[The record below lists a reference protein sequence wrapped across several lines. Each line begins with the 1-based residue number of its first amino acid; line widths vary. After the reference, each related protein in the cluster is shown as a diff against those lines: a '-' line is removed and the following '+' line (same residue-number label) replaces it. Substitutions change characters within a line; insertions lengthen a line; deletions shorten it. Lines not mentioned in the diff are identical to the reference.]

1 MPAFLFDGAKDDDE
15 EALDAP
21 PHGGLRRS
29 IDRIDASIRG
39 AINSSSEPL
48 AFRVG
53 RGLAQGV
60 GGAAVN
66 TFDLVL
72 DSVEYP
78 IENAARG
85 LGATEFADSFRR
97 RDEDRRRLRRLVNPD
112 PEFEPVESF
121 VAPIAGVLASVV
133 VGRGVGASAGASG
146 VALELSGAAAG
157 GLEIGKQT
165 SDQLVEAGV
174 DPGTAGFAGLRSG
187 LVGAAGVL
195 APGSLGGS
203 LLSRVASGAGLNVAF
218 GVGDRYLTQGYLQSV
233 GYPEQAKMF
242 EALAIEALATD
253 IILGAG
259 FGAIDV
265 GGRPL
270 DGRFRELIGREPT
283 VEEIDAALTLAGRL
297 QVDGAAPG
305 VPRDGLAITTHQR
318 ALDLAAEQL
327 IDGEPVNVDALFA
340 PRTRLEGM
348 EPADILELARDA
360 GNDGDDLDA
369 AALALLARERGAFPE
384 EADEIIRVAQEELGP
399 EGFERL
405 VEARA
410 REIEQEQVGPEFF
423 APPDDL
429 RHAVLDALNA
439 TPEYAEAVA
448 LLRANDAGRAEE
460 DRNGLF
466 ASQRSVPEG
475 ETLPGSFATGGV
487 SYSGRRAKRVRR
499 LVLQHARGSVLK
511 PDEIAVLTE
520 AGMLQDGTLTPEAE
534 AMFAAL
540 EAQRLAAQGRTPFE
554 AHMQAYAKAEIAR
567 AARNRQRT
575 EQRAVEP
582 ASLISPLGVKV
593 ARFER
598 RFLDLIDTRDLILE
612 MSDGAQSSTAVFD
625 ALGVEFLDSIEARGL
640 SESYVRKILIEWMRI
655 IRDSVVQARQTGAL
669 DTLANRIGV
678 TPDVLDA
685 AAPIRPPK
693 PEPEP
698 KTPRPDTRA
707 RNAQIVELHRRG
719 LSDPEIANAL
729 RETFPE
735 ITRAAVAGV
744 LFRQRP
750 SENLLA
756 SITVGKPFQSV
767 IATDDRRGIGPE
779 DRSGDGA
786 DFGAPGDAGGLRPA
800 VVERGARIRAA
811 QAEFGTGTSF
821 VDSGYVLPDGSL
833 LKVPP
838 GEHETVR
845 LALDDAVQ
853 DNPIGAMLA
862 DGAVRVNSLGATL
875 AARPTNRQLTKLVA
889 EWNRTMGRGAPMAL
903 EVVDPNTGAVLA
915 ARRFERVNLEAVD
928 AWLEVAAPR
937 IEDLLASQRERV
949 LDDIGFFSAVEESVA
964 NLPLERWSMGWAA
977 VRNSVAK
984 GRGVAG
990 YAGRVADEIK
1000 YLGLDDA
1007 FKGSKLKG
1015 EELRR
1020 AVTEYVELHKLV
1032 LQERYNSFDPV
1043 TAADAGIR
1051 RGPGDLRLPGE
1062 DPVFEL
1068 RLKLPPG
1075 VPGSNFKSHWS
1086 RAPSNDDGVLV
1097 SVRGEYRI
1105 DDQGRRTLFG
1115 GEVQS
1120 DMAQVGRLA
1129 GALRELEER
1138 ARPPKRKPPL
1148 TERTSQWTNA
1158 AVRAMVFRAA
1168 RDGFDSVS
1176 FPTGETSRLIQGNG
1190 AAAAHYDTNVKGA
1203 LEKVAALLGGRVR
1216 EGGVEYG
1223 ESDPLEPSGGDGGDL
1238 RVVWKGT
1245 QNDVDSR
1252 RRYETMEEAEHA
1264 VRTVFEYT
1272 GERAE
1277 VLGVERSTKAGT
1289 ASAYV
1294 LDITPDMRE
1303 QIVRDGFP
1311 LFSRAQGGG
1320 ASARIAT
1327 ERLKADLAR
1336 AFGVRPEVI
1345 DRLLETGQLS
1355 VFEDAGDALA
1365 QLGDKLSPAERA
1377 AISGGDLGG
1386 GYFGGDRAF
1395 IIASN
1400 VVPEQAYRVVLHEVG
1415 VHMGMPAMLGK
1426 TRFAQLRASVDALL
1440 PGEVRESEQFKA
1452 LVADLRGAG
1461 QRGGSPN
1468 AVLQAFPDAN
1478 PLVVRAF
1485 AEAEAFALKP
1495 EQRAEEAIAYLVEN
1509 APDLPLVRRIL
1520 AAVRQWLWRTF
1531 GPEFGPNLTVDDL
1544 QMMAVAALRRES
1556 RLAKRNAAVRE
1567 ASENGALPS
1576 ARADGYEGSDTGEAI
1591 EWLRAKAKGLDMSTE
1606 ARMARARNMGF
1617 QTDLVLYHGTQAT
1630 FSEFKISVDGI
1641 NGPGVY
1647 LTASPKT
1654 AHIYADAPPVRIR
1667 ESRSHSQV
1675 DGDDAVG
1682 NIIPVLIRGR
1692 IESKKADWRSA
1703 RQKKF
1708 DGIRI
1713 GNTYVV
1719 FDPRNI
1725 RSVHAAFDPDHQNS
1739 PSLLA
1744 TFPTA
1749 RTPEQRVRLAEQLQ
1763 LEDGQGRSRYLWRR
1777 GENEMALEIKPGE
1790 TAGSDGAARV
1800 VFGAIEEDGE
1810 VGFGRSTTD
1819 AIEAERTLSLVMSGL
1834 ERDAATRRREA
1845 YVFQAADEA
1854 LGRLYDRLLSRMG
1867 APAGYVVA
1875 RHRSMT
1881 ALVRADVASR
1891 YASLEQA
1898 AEGMMLSSRQ
1908 SSPLNRAMRR
1918 VEGEDLTAAAR
1929 SNFGAPTQEVDPD
1942 MRAALEIARNDPEL
1956 QVPVASLGL
1965 GEAVLR
1971 RLRDPSARSESLF
1984 DQLGARRAIEVAQL
1998 QKQGATDLES
2008 AFLAASECVAAHG
2021 FLTPA
2026 AAAVVATSAT
2036 STTWGPLLTGAT
2048 LVAAA
2053 TTYGGEEAYELL
2065 WNIFGRDE
2073 DTWLPRDVKEV
2084 RRYFG
2089 VGDRLSGLENVLPA
2103 GPQRILRRAEL
2114 DALALSDLS
2123 FFIPEDSDP
2132 TAIANQMGRMMGV
2145 DGAYLAQLVRK
2156 ESAGKTDARP
2166 IDPRTGKPLSSALG
2180 VTQFLEGEWLKKV
2193 ARYGPAHGWSGDLTT
2208 EQGRADAL
2216 ALREDPRWSV
2226 AMGAHLAREN
2236 AEMLERRLR
2245 RKPTA
2250 QEVYLAHFAG
2260 ISSAAD
2266 LIETAEQNPGAHAW
2280 LAVPGRVSEANPS
2293 VFWDSN
2299 GQPRTVR
2306 EVIDRLTKGFSSA
2319 TFSLRAAPQADT
2331 LFANAHRSRGAS
2343 VDPTP

>member
-1252 RRYETMEEAEHA
+1252 RRYETMEEAERA

-1556 RLAKRNAAVRE
+1556 RLAKRNAAARE
-1567 ASENGALPS
+1567 A
-1576 ARADGYEGSDTGEAI
+1576 RAAN
-1591 EWLRAKAKGLDMSTE
+1591 K
-1606 ARMARARNMGF
+1606 
-1617 QTDLVLYHGTQAT
+1617 QAQ
-1630 FSEFKISVDGI
+1630 D
-1641 NGPGVY
+1641 
-1647 LTASPKT
+1647 
-1654 AHIYADAPPVRIR
+1654 
-1667 ESRSHSQV
+1667 
-1675 DGDDAVG
+1675 
-1682 NIIPVLIRGR
+1682 
-1692 IESKKADWRSA
+1692 
-1703 RQKKF
+1703 
-1708 DGIRI
+1708 
-1713 GNTYVV
+1713 
-1719 FDPRNI
+1719 
-1725 RSVHAAFDPDHQNS
+1725 
-1739 PSLLA
+1739 SLLA
-1744 TFPTA
+1744 SFPAT
-1749 RTPEQRVRLAEQLQ
+1749 RTSEQRLRLGEQLELQ
-1763 LEDGQGRSRYLWRR
+1763 EANDRSRYAWRSGKR
-1777 GENEMALEIKPGE
+1777 EMALDISPGE
-1790 TAGSDGAARV
+1790 NGREAMRRGGPDAEGADGAARV
-1800 VFGAIEEDGE
+1800 IFGPVDPHNHRINITARVIFGPVEPDGQIGVVRAE
-1810 VGFGRSTTD
+1810 GDVL
-1819 AIEAERTLSLVMSGL
+1819 EAERTLSLVMGGL
-1834 ERDAATRRREA
+1834 ERDASTRQREA
-1845 YVFQAADEA
+1845 YVFRAADER
-1854 LGRLYDRLLSRMG
+1854 LGRLYDRLVDRMG
-1867 APAGYVVA
+1867 PPAGYVLA
-1875 RHRSMT
+1875 RYRSMT
-1881 ALVRADVASR
+1881 ALIRADVAAR
-1891 YASLEQA
+1891 YDSLEAA
-1898 AEGMMLSSRQ
+1898 AEGMVLSSR
-1908 SSPLNRAMRR
+1908 SAASDRAFRR
-1918 VEGEDLTAAAR
+1918 VEGDDLAAAAR
-1929 SNFGAPTQEVDPD
+1929 GEFDTPSVRRGGVEQDPNV
-1942 MRAALEIARNDPEL
+1942 RAALETARNDPEL

-2026 AAAVVATSAT
+2026 AAAVVVTSAT

-2166 IDPRTGKPLSSALG
+2166 IDPRTAKPLSSALG